1 MKEKVLIIED
11 DINTLHG
18 LGEILEDENFNISKA
33 KNAKQALKEIENG
46 DFDVV
51 LMDYLLPDRDGLDL
65 SREVLKDYPEI
76 KIIMI
81 PGSESRDM

>member
-51 LMDYLLPDRDGLDL
+51 L
-65 SREVLKDYPEI
+65 
-76 KIIMI
+76 
-81 PGSESRDM
+81 